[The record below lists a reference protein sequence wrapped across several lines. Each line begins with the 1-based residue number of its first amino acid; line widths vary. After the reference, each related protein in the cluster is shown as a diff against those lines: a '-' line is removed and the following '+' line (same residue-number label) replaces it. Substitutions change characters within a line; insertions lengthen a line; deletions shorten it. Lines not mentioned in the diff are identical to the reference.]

1 MQKRNLLDL
10 NLSFLTIYY
19 LNIRKRD
26 SKVKFERIR
35 ANLNVPNFVERL
47 SPPGMYGSH
56 LIGIVKQLE
65 QLSYA
70 SSEGAEQ

>member
-10 NLSFLTIYY
+10 NLNFLH
-19 LNIRKRD
+19 LKLHKRD
-26 SKVKFERIR
+26 SKIKFERIR
-35 ANLNVPNFVERL
+35 ANFSVPNFVEQF

-56 LIGIVKQLE
+56 LIDIVKQLE

-70 SSEGAEQ
+70 SSKRGAEQ